1 MMDCVFSGSL
11 LVVFSLFCY
20 AVCFLEQI
28 NSLYLSLITTRSL
41 FLPGKSLTNA
51 LAGVRN
57 STRIR
62 NIYRVLVYLFQRL
75 ESLLRYTYSTQSE
88 LGELDDALMGLEIRS
103 AVRRSVRK
111 ISHLYRVGQKSGAT
125 DS

>member
-1 MMDCVFSGSL
+1 MDCVFSGSL
-11 LVVFSLFCY
+11 LVVFSLFSY

-28 NSLYLSLITTRSL
+28 NSLYLSLITTCSL

-62 NIYRVLVYLFQRL
+62 NICRVLIYLFQRL

>member
-11 LVVFSLFCY
+11 LVAFSLFCY

-28 NSLYLSLITTRSL
+28 YSLYLSLITTRSL

-62 NIYRVLVYLFQRL
+62 NIYRVLIYLFQRL

-88 LGELDDALMGLEIRS
+88 LGGLDDALMGLEIRS